1 MISSKAKALYCG
13 GWQISF
19 GHKKSYL
26 LTGYTSE
33 YPKCFFNFI
42 VCISAIIEPLEN
54 GPLKEREVFQIIKLD
69 NGEEGIITS
78 QAWWGWLVLKV
89 LYLGQKWK
97 MKKDTAEAPDLES
110 PKKLQYSLFYD
121 LKHHLQPLGR
131 GGAEKYFHKG
141 SLTDWVT

>member
-1 MISSKAKALYCG
+1 MKPIIWYLDNTAEFYLEYPKKENCMISSKAKALYCG
-13 GWQISF
+13 DWQISF

-33 YPKCFFNFI
+33 YPICFFNFI

-78 QAWWGWLVLKV
+78 QTWWGWLVLKV
-89 LYLGQKWK
+89 LYLRQKWK
-97 MKKDTAEAPDLES
+97 MKKDTAEAPGVATRFKNINGKS
-110 PKKLQYSLFYD
+110 
-121 LKHHLQPLGR
+121 
-131 GGAEKYFHKG
+131 
-141 SLTDWVT
+141 